1 MYFSKATYS
10 LFLFKSHNEI
20 RCKATFL
27 ILDLKDEG
35 RKKSEILLT
44 TNIKRK
50 IYLILS
56 LNLIIHL
63 MKSYIRKLTQDRS
76 QIAVKSLLAFR
87 LMKYRLFVNEF
98 THLTPPL
105 YHMVTACQEPY

>member
-1 MYFSKATYS
+1 MYFSEATCS

-27 ILDLKDEG
+27 ILDLKDER

-44 TNIKRK
+44 TK
-50 IYLILS
+50 I
-56 LNLIIHL
+56 NLIIHL
-63 MKSYIRKLTQDRS
+63 MKSHIRKLTQDRS